1 MVITIPSTLACYIR
15 IYPLTWNKF
24 PSMRIG
30 VQLQMSNCTC
40 NTGYVKQ
47 LVLGVSGMTE
57 CQPCATGTYS
67 TPGATV
73 CTTCPRDSYCPAFAT
88 QPIPCPAR
96 MMSLDGATACA
107 MFAEYTMNLE
117 GVAVG
122 AKADSRNVDGFFAAG
137 NAGNPVVG
145 YPTLEILHS
154 VCYGASIFGGAYTVF
169 GFLNGSSFLYN
180 PPRIN
185 SSMSFVYFEVTM
197 IASTWG
203 GYYRFGY
210 DASGDKYIDDTT
222 TEAGRGIFSGEF
234 WKSILAQTRRWYWH
248 LCSQFGASND
258 KKSGGRGL
266 RHKQDDLVLQG
277 AGCRAVCVDLASYSS
292 KCERKFGLERQHR
305 AEPRKMERLS
315 GACRGRRHMH
325 EQPQDWGL
333 LSGVYDQ
340 FHLWL
345 LSVQCHTMCSWDVHQ
360 HAVHQHD
367 G

>member
-1 MVITIPSTLACYIR
+1 
-15 IYPLTWNKF
+15 
-24 PSMRIG
+24 
-30 VQLQMSNCTC
+30 
-40 NTGYVKQ
+40 
-47 LVLGVSGMTE
+47 MTE

-88 QPIPCPAR
+88 QPIPCPAG

-145 YPTLEILHS
+145 YTTLEILHS

-315 GACRGRRHMH
+315 GACRGRRRMH